1 MNQESPEKERQPS
14 GESPQRDVPTGKG
27 RQGVPEPHIG
37 QPAHWSITEELAGD
51 RNRMASERTLMGW
64 IRTSLALI
72 GFGFGLAKFFEFL
85 KTYQPQKA
93 SQLGNSPI
101 YIGQFLL
108 CLGTFL
114 ILIAAIDHW
123 RRLRLIARGDVFTH
137 PRWSMGLVVALILFT
152 LGIIALVD
160 FFYKFL

>member
-1 MNQESPEKERQPS
+1 MRQELPENEQKPS
-14 GESPQRDVPTGKG
+14 GERPQRDDPTGKG
-27 RQGVPEPHIG
+27 PQGVPEPHMG

-64 IRTSLALI
+64 SRTSLAMI

-85 KTYQPQKA
+85 RMYLPQKA
-93 SQLGNSPI
+93 ERLGKAPI

-114 ILIAAIDHW
+114 ILLAAIDHW
-123 RRLRLIARGDVFTH
+123 RRLRLIARGEVYTH
-137 PRWSMGLVVALILFT
+137 SRWSLGLVVALILFT
-152 LGIIALVD
+152 LGFIALVD